1 MILLLLQSIT
11 VAVRNV
17 GTTGE
22 DLFDVT
28 PGFVVLK
35 AFLVYDTSSSIHNV
49 PYANDMVRSLCN
61 VFGLRFV
68 LIPIG

>member
-35 AFLVYDTSSSIHNV
+35 AFLGKTCY
-49 PYANDMVRSLCN
+49 PL
-61 VFGLRFV
+61 L
-68 LIPIG
+68 LI